1 METERKEK
9 PMEENQEVTPELTI
23 DEKIA
28 QAGLTELSATL
39 IKPLLEILG
48 LETTFYGYV
57 DNVWVTN
64 DTVPLR
70 QELESLHKVIKSAKS
85 EKDGWYEKY
94 RELNRKRD
102 KVEEFL
108 DENWSDLDEEVR
120 DELCEIFGIEAEVTK
135 TVNIMVKGTIDITA
149 PRGYD
154 WDNIEN
160 DLNPCVEVSIDN
172 SELEESG
179 YGWSHDETE
188 IEVD

>member
-1 METERKEK
+1 
-9 PMEENQEVTPELTI
+9 MEENQEVTPELTI

-154 WDNIEN
+154 WDNIED

-172 SELEESG
+172 SDLEESG

>member
-39 IKPLLEILG
+39 IKPLLDILG
-48 LETTFYGYV
+48 LDTTFYGYV
-57 DNVWVTN
+57 NDVWTTGDN
-64 DTVPLR
+64 VPLR
-70 QELESLHKVIKSAKS
+70 QELETLHKAIKSAKS
-85 EKDGWYEKY
+85 EKDGWYDKY
-94 RELNRKRD
+94 RELNQKRD
-102 KVEEFL
+102 KVEEYL
-108 DENWSDLDEEVR
+108 DDNWDSIDEEVR
-120 DELCEIFGIEAEVTK
+120 DELCEIFGIEDTVTK

-154 WDNIEN
+154 WDNIES
-160 DLNPCVEVSIDN
+160 DINPSVDVSIDN
-172 SELEESG
+172 SDLDESG